1 MNPIKNWKTT
11 LLGAVLAALVVL
23 QQYSAEGGDLT
34 DYKQW
39 ILPTLIALICALMP
53 DPKSGNGQMKLPLVL
68 LCALCLCSCSALTP
82 ERTKALAEVGLAVL
96 ESRGIVTPKD
106 ADDIRLVAN
115 EVLPLRAAIP
125 VIETSGK

>member
-1 MNPIKNWKTT
+1 MNPITNWKTT
-11 LLGAVLAALVVL
+11 LLGAAMAVLVVL
-23 QQYSAEGGDLT
+23 QEYLSEGGDLT

-82 ERTKALAEVGLAVL
+82 ERTRALAEVGLAVL
-96 ESRGIVTPKD
+96 ESRGIVAPED
-106 ADDIRLVAN
+106 AKDIRLVAN
-115 EVLPLRAAIP
+115 EIVPLNKAVA
-125 VIETSGK
+125 VTSGK